1 MKPQYLVPAL
11 LLAALGINR
20 PVWAAEPHAAHHPAP
35 AVSTAATLTATGV
48 VKSVDATAG
57 KLVIDH
63 DPIPALKWPRMTMD
77 FRLAD
82 RAMAAQV
89 KAGDAVKFEI
99 KEGEKGAYVITA
111 IEPAR

>member
-1 MKPQYLVPAL
+1 MKLHSLLPAL
-11 LLAALGINR
+11 LLAVLGINR
-20 PVWAAEPHAAHHPAP
+20 PVWAADPHAAHHPAP

-77 FRLAD
+77 FRLAEQ
-82 RAMAAQV
+82 ALAAKV
-89 KAGDAVKFEI
+89 KAGDVVRFEM
-99 KEGEKGAYVITA
+99 KEGEKGVYVITA
-111 IEPAR
+111 IEPVR